1 MQYNLF
7 METQNL
13 TLAFPPALLSAIRSK
28 AKKMGLSIS
37 EFIRTEL
44 RKSVGDSRTSASAGE
59 DLIAALNDA
68 GGKSSGTYKW
78 SRDDA
83 YES

>member
-1 MQYNLF
+1 
-7 METQNL
+7 METQNV
-13 TLAFPPALLSAIRSK
+13 TLAFPASLLSAVRSK

-44 RKSVGDSRTSASAGE
+44 KKSVEEQKAPGNAGE
-59 DLIAALNDA
+59 DLLSALTEA
-68 GGKSSGTYKW
+68 GGKSTGAYKW
-78 SRDDA
+78 NRDDA